1 MHETK
6 SQTQV
11 DKEMSFVATDEENRV
26 IQPPETA
33 FVDESNRLAG
43 ASSLSELFGVPGI
56 RVAGSE
62 SQTQTTGLATP
73 EMQNEVQTV
82 DLAAPDLQNEIKTNS
97 KPIAS
102 DQTTENLA
110 NQNTK
115 TEDELRE
122 LKAVITA
129 RINAILANPEDF
141 TSQQLGELQSDLLE
155 LMAGRN
161 YQEFLQQENDSELSI
176 ALENLRIKIEE
187 DQLRQKENVIKT
199 SELLGIAAPESGE
212 AVDIKPENIVDVV
225 KDGEDKLDITIQDT
239 QDDEQQT
246 ISFKQLAILAL
257 FVTADMMI
265 FDGNLSYAITS
276 LGDTGTRLAR
286 LSGVDVSGRN
296 GGMREE
302 FSNQLVEAAEPRK
315 LITFLEERK
324 GNEMY
329 RFLAGLSKDNR
340 DKLLAGQRFG
350 GLLGRHQL
358 SPEQIEMV
366 TKQLDE
372 NQKKEFNIR
381 PKE

>member
-1 MHETK
+1 
-6 SQTQV
+6 
-11 DKEMSFVATDEENRV
+11 
-26 IQPPETA
+26 
-33 FVDESNRLAG
+33 
-43 ASSLSELFGVPGI
+43 
-56 RVAGSE
+56 
-62 SQTQTTGLATP
+62 
-73 EMQNEVQTV
+73 
-82 DLAAPDLQNEIKTNS
+82 
-97 KPIAS
+97 
-102 DQTTENLA
+102 
-110 NQNTK
+110 
-115 TEDELRE
+115 
-122 LKAVITA
+122 
-129 RINAILANPEDF
+129 
-141 TSQQLGELQSDLLE
+141 
-155 LMAGRN
+155 MAGRN

-239 QDDEQQT
+239 QADEQQT

>member
-239 QDDEQQT
+239 QADEQQT

-372 NQKKEFNIR
+372 NQKKEFNMR

>member
-129 RINAILANPEDF
+129 RINSILANPEDF

-239 QDDEQQT
+239 QADEQQT

>member
-239 QDDEQQT
+239 QADEQQT

>member
-82 DLAAPDLQNEIKTNS
+82 DLAAPDLQNEIKTSS

-239 QDDEQQT
+239 QADEQQT

>member
-239 QDDEQQT
+239 QADEQQT

-372 NQKKEFNIR
+372 NQKKELNIR

>member
-115 TEDELRE
+115 TE
-122 LKAVITA
+122 
-129 RINAILANPEDF
+129 
-141 TSQQLGELQSDLLE
+141 
-155 LMAGRN
+155 
-161 YQEFLQQENDSELSI
+161 EN
-176 ALENLRIKIEE
+176 
-187 DQLRQKENVIKT
+187 
-199 SELLGIAAPESGE
+199 
-212 AVDIKPENIVDVV
+212 
-225 KDGEDKLDITIQDT
+225 
-239 QDDEQQT
+239 
-246 ISFKQLAILAL
+246 
-257 FVTADMMI
+257 
-265 FDGNLSYAITS
+265 
-276 LGDTGTRLAR
+276 
-286 LSGVDVSGRN
+286 
-296 GGMREE
+296 
-302 FSNQLVEAAEPRK
+302 
-315 LITFLEERK
+315 
-324 GNEMY
+324 
-329 RFLAGLSKDNR
+329 
-340 DKLLAGQRFG
+340 
-350 GLLGRHQL
+350 
-358 SPEQIEMV
+358 
-366 TKQLDE
+366 
-372 NQKKEFNIR
+372 
-381 PKE
+381 